1 MISSIRKTFTDTRT
15 IRGLTP
21 PARQDNDRPLTSQN
35 PPSRSGREMRSSR
48 RHTPHKRA
56 AFTLIELMVAIS
68 IIALLIGLLL
78 PAFNGARRNARIA
91 EVTTEI
97 KSLENALA

>member
-1 MISSIRKTFTDTRT
+1 
-15 IRGLTP
+15 
-21 PARQDNDRPLTSQN
+21 
-35 PPSRSGREMRSSR
+35 MRSSR

-97 KSLENALA
+97 KSLENALAAFKAKYGTYPPSRIML